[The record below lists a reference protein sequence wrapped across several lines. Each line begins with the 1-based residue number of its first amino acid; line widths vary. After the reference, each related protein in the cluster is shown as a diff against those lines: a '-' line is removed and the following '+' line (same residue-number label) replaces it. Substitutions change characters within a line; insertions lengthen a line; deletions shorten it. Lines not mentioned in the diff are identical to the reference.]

1 MTAHLSNPAAS
12 PNPRRQWYGT
22 QLWKTRRAHQLQVEP
37 LCCLCKEK
45 GKIEPATVADHFPPC
60 GADYNAFVMGPLRS
74 LCAACHDA
82 LSGFV
87 HKGYSSEI
95 GLDGF
100 PVDSNHPF
108 NRVRR

>member
-1 MTAHLSNPAAS
+1 MTARLSNPAAAKD
-12 PNPRRQWYGT
+12 PRRTWYGLA
-22 QLWKTRRAHQLQVEP
+22 LWKNRRAHQLRAEP
-37 LCCLCKEK
+37 LCCLCKER

-60 GADYNAFVMGPLRS
+60 GSDFNAFVMGPLRS
-74 LCAACHDA
+74 LCAAHHDA

-87 HKGYSSEI
+87 HKPYSSEI

-108 NRVRR
+108 NRVRH